1 MGVMVSTVLLVA
13 DAEGTAVLAPLDAGG
28 LVVSLRPGLV
38 GVCCCSTLACVPPA
52 AATARGPRDEYLQQ
66 SCTISVAMAMS

>member
-38 GVCCCSTLACVPPA
+38 GVCCCSTFGLC
-52 AATARGPRDEYLQQ
+52 ATCYCHGPWP
-66 SCTISVAMAMS
+66 TG